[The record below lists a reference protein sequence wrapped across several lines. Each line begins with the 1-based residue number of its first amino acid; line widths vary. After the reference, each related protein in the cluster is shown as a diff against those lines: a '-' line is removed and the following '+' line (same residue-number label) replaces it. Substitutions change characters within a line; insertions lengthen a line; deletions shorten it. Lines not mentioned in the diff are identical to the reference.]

1 VKDISKNEEI
11 LVTLDGISIE
21 QEIFKTW
28 KIAQDI
34 LLNRANHKT
43 LVKSI
48 LEPTKIEVKLKTDSF
63 LFIEKLSN
71 IEVFVESLS
80 LNMDYNNIGYF
91 YFILKR
97 YQETVEPTL
106 NRFKSQISK
115 KYKEIKKRV
124 KDKINQVIQE
134 NVLTACS
141 VHTAH
146 EQTLIDNRKDLV
158 HYNKGDS
165 IE

>member
-1 VKDISKNEEI
+1 MKDISKNEEI
-11 LVTLDGISIE
+11 QVILDGISIE

-106 NRFKSQISK
+106 NRFKS
-115 KYKEIKKRV
+115 
-124 KDKINQVIQE
+124 
-134 NVLTACS
+134 
-141 VHTAH
+141 
-146 EQTLIDNRKDLV
+146 
-158 HYNKGDS
+158 
-165 IE
+165 

>member
-1 VKDISKNEEI
+1 
-11 LVTLDGISIE
+11 
-21 QEIFKTW
+21 
-28 KIAQDI
+28 
-34 LLNRANHKT
+34 
-43 LVKSI
+43 
-48 LEPTKIEVKLKTDSF
+48 
-63 LFIEKLSN
+63 
-71 IEVFVESLS
+71 
-80 LNMDYNNIGYF
+80 MDYNNIGYF

-134 NVLTACS
+134 NILTACS
-141 VHTAH
+141 VYTAH
-146 EQTLIDNRKDLV
+146 EETLIDNRKDLV